1 MHINV
6 IVMVSLMGHSTNIIL
21 HVSVKKQQNYSYIIS
36 ELDRL
41 SVQFSFSIAKIN
53 SFSILFVLKLNI
65 ENAIV

>member
-36 ELDRL
+36 EWDRL